1 MFAMIWNKSQA
12 QISLHP
18 FIGGNLNT
26 VHDFDNQ
33 EANDFF
39 KPLVAIHFGAG
50 IDIPLS
56 KRVSI
61 EPMLRFNQK
70 GWTATITGLD
80 FMDLEFVQKG
90 SYKLSVIEMPILVN
104 FNTSYKKMKITYNVG
119 PYFGYTVDLRA
130 QSTYKSEYYN
140 EEFDSNSDPN
150 FMEKEVMNN
159 RLNRSDFGLILG
171 TQVEI
176 KNFTL
181 GIQGQMSAQNLYGKL
196 TENANK
202 QMNVQLTLGYKF
214 KL

>member
-26 VHDFDNQ
+26 VQDFDNQ
-33 EANDFF
+33 EENDFF
-39 KPLVAIHFGAG
+39 KPLAAIHCGAG

-70 GWTATITGLD
+70 GYSFSVQGKDYWDI
-80 FMDLEFVQKG
+80 EFVQKAT
-90 SYKLSVIEMPILVN
+90 YKLSFIEMPILVN
-104 FNTSYKKMKITYNVG
+104 FNTTYKKMKITYSIG
-119 PYFGYTVDLRA
+119 PYVGYAVALRA
-130 QSTYKSEYYN
+130 QSSYKSEYYN
-140 EEFDSNSDPN
+140 EEYDSNSDPY
-150 FMEKEVMNN
+150 FMEKEVMTGI
-159 RLNRSDFGLILG
+159 NRSDFGLILG
-171 TQVEI
+171 TQAELN
-176 KNFTL
+176 NFTL
-181 GIQGQMSAQNLYGKL
+181 GLHGQMSAQNLYGKL

-202 QMNVQLTLGYKF
+202 HMSLQLTLGYKF